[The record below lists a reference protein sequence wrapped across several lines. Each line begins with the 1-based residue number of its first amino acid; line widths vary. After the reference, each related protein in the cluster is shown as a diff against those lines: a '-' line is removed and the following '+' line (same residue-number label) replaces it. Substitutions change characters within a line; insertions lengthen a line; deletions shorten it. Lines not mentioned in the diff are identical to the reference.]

1 MKSDLTARA
10 LTYIDQDGLNV
21 VLKSGDPEVPIFK
34 SPYFYRYDEDTLVVL
49 NEGSTEFVPLDLV
62 QVHYRWSDGT
72 STSREYL
79 DQYGDIPKYP
89 YHETPIHYPYH
100 VMVVED
106 EVKGPGFVLEL
117 AKVCRSREDAWD
129 HVAYLEAQGKA
140 ATVIDRR
147 TGVKA

>member
-1 MKSDLTARA
+1 MKPEVTARA

-34 SPYFYRYDEDTLVVL
+34 SPYFYRVDEDTLVVL
-49 NEGSTEFVPLDLV
+49 TPEHIDIISLD
-62 QVHYRWSDGT
+62 QVHVHCRWSDGSSHET
-72 STSREYL
+72 GYREAY
-79 DQYGDIPKYP
+79 DAIPQYP
-89 YHETPIHYPYH
+89 YHEEPIHYPFH

-106 EVKGPGFVLEL
+106 EVNGPGFVLEL

-129 HVAYLEAQGKA
+129 HVAYLEAQGKV